1 MSSLSNGHSPAN
13 LSNSSTRQ
21 KFTSFGKFE
30 YSPKWPFWKIG
41 RTRYIRPTFANHFP
55 RTRYIRPTFAN
66 HFARTR
72 QTRERQVWQVWQ
84 LLHEF
89 SEFGE
94 FGEFSECRLDRFIH
108 IKYVIYALND
118 LSCLRR
124 HLPTCFGRTWY
135 IRPTFANHFPRTQY
149 IRPTFAN
156 HFPGLDTFAHIRHS
170 PFLRKMW
177 LASTHSHE

>member
-1 MSSLSNGHSPAN
+1 MHSNQKSRWWGPLGFWPNSFEWGTWGYKKIYGSPFLVFYLSNGHSPAN

-21 KFTSFGKFE
+21 KFASFGEFE

-72 QTRERQVWQVWQ
+72 QTRERQVWQ

-89 SEFGE
+89 SEFSE

-108 IKYVIYALND
+108 KNIFFCI
-118 LSCLRR
+118 
-124 HLPTCFGRTWY
+124 
-135 IRPTFANHFPRTQY
+135 
-149 IRPTFAN
+149 
-156 HFPGLDTFAHIRHS
+156 
-170 PFLRKMW
+170 
-177 LASTHSHE
+177 